1 MRVCGSKRMD
11 KSLRRISDLNHSSG
25 SDQFDVSGYSLQ
37 MPMGRPFSIRIF
49 CPDGNPVGLR
59 ILSKSNWTGCG
70 LVCPRSIL
78 PAVKSRK
85 EFSQPGVYVLIG
97 PPEDGE
103 LPRIYVGEGD
113 PVGPRLEQHYANKE
127 FWTWA
132 VFFVSTDGK
141 LNKAHVQHLE
151 AGLLD
156 MARQAKRATLDNG
169 NTPQKPALSEAE
181 TADAESFLADM
192 LSIFPLLGLTV
203 FEKAVVAKS
212 SSRHEFKIEAKG
224 ITARG
229 YETPEG
235 FIVLQGSTV
244 VCGEVASIHRYMS
257 NLRKEL
263 QSQGV
268 LVSRG
273 DHLEFAQDYLF
284 NSPSTAAGVV
294 QGRSAN
300 GRIDWKD
307 NSGRTL
313 REFQE
318 EKMRA
323 LS

>member
-1 MRVCGSKRMD
+1 M
-11 KSLRRISDLNHSSG
+11 NSG
-25 SDQFDVSGYSLQ
+25 FMNGTQYKEQGYST
-37 MPMGRPFSIRIF
+37 PVPTGRPYSIRIF

-59 ILSKSNWTGCG
+59 IISKSNWTGCG
-70 LVCPRSIL
+70 IVCPRSIL

-103 LPRIYVGEGD
+103 LPKIYVGEGD

-132 VFFVSTDGK
+132 TFFVSTDGN

-151 AGLLD
+151 ARLLD
-156 MARQAKRATLDNG
+156 MAREAKRSTLDNA
-169 NTPQKPALSEAE
+169 NAPQKPALSEAE

-192 LSIFPLLGLTV
+192 LSIFPLLGLAV
-203 FEKAVVAKS
+203 FEKTVATKS
-212 SSRHEFKIEAKG
+212 SSRHEFKIVAKG
-224 ITARG
+224 ITAKG
-229 YETPEG
+229 HETPEG
-235 FIVLQGSTV
+235 FIVLQGSTA
-244 VCGEVASIHRYMS
+244 VCVEVASIHRYLS
-257 NLRKEL
+257 DLRKEL
-263 QSQGV
+263 QSKEV

-273 DHLEFAQDYLF
+273 DRLEFTQDYLF

-313 REFQE
+313 KEFQE
-318 EKMRA
+318 DRMETF
-323 LS
+323 S

>member
-1 MRVCGSKRMD
+1 M
-11 KSLRRISDLNHSSG
+11 NHGYCNVS
-25 SDQFDVSGYSLQ
+25 QFEAQGFASQV
-37 MPMGRPFSIRIF
+37 RPFSIRIF

-85 EFSQPGVYVLIG
+85 EFSQPGVYVLVG

-103 LPRIYVGEGD
+103 LPKIYVGEGD

-132 VFFVSTDGK
+132 VFFVSTDGN

-156 MARQAKRATLDNG
+156 MARQAKRATLDNA
-169 NTPQKPALSEAE
+169 NSPQKPALSEAE

-192 LSIFPLLGLTV
+192 MSIFPLLGLTV
-203 FEKAVVAKS
+203 FEKTEVAKS
-212 SSRHEFKIEAKG
+212 SSRHEFKIEAKE

-244 VCGEVASIHRYMS
+244 VCSEVDSIHRYLS

-323 LS
+323 TS

>member
-1 MRVCGSKRMD
+1 
-11 KSLRRISDLNHSSG
+11 
-25 SDQFDVSGYSLQ
+25 
-37 MPMGRPFSIRIF
+37 MPIGRPFYIRIF

-59 ILSKSNWTGCG
+59 IISKSNWTGCG

-78 PAVKSRK
+78 PVVKSRK
-85 EFSQPGVYVLIG
+85 EFVQPGVYVLVG

-103 LPRIYVGEGD
+103 LPKIYVGEGD

-132 VFFVSTDGK
+132 VFFVSTDSS

-151 AGLLD
+151 ARLLD
-156 MARQAKRATLDNG
+156 MSRQAKRATLDKAN
-169 NTPQKPALSEAE
+169 NPQMPALSEAE
-181 TADAESFLADM
+181 TANAEGFLADM

-203 FEKAVVAKS
+203 FEKTIVAKS
-212 SSRHEFKIEAKG
+212 GSIHEFKIEAKG

-229 YETPEG
+229 HETPEG
-235 FIVLQGSTV
+235 FIVLQGSRA
-244 VCGEVASIHRYMS
+244 VCNEVPSIHRYLS
-257 NLRKEL
+257 DLRKEL
-263 QSQGV
+263 LSQGV
-268 LVSRG
+268 FVSRV
-273 DHLEFAQDYLF
+273 DHLEFLQDYLF

-313 REFQE
+313 KAFQE
-318 EKMRA
+318 EKMRT
-323 LS
+323 SN

>member
-1 MRVCGSKRMD
+1 MD
-11 KSLRRISDLNHSSG
+11 KSLRRIFNLNHSLGSG
-25 SDQFDVSGYSLQ
+25 QFDISGFSLL
-37 MPMGRPFSIRIF
+37 MSMGRPFSIRIF

-78 PAVKSRK
+78 PVVKSRK
-85 EFSQPGVYVLIG
+85 EFTQPGVYVLVG

-103 LPRIYVGEGD
+103 LPKIYVGEGD

-132 VFFVSTDGK
+132 IFFVSTDSS

-151 AGLLD
+151 ARLIE
-156 MARQAKRATLDNG
+156 MAKQAKRASLDNA
-169 NTPQKPALSEAE
+169 NSPQMPALSEAE

-203 FEKAVVAKS
+203 FEKTTVIGS
-212 SSRHEFKIEAKG
+212 STRHEFKIEAKG
-224 ITARG
+224 ITAKG
-229 YETPEG
+229 HETPEG
-235 FIVLQGSTV
+235 FIVLQGSTA
-244 VCGEVASIHRYMS
+244 VCNEVPSIHRYIS
-257 NLRKEL
+257 DLRKEL
-263 QSQGV
+263 QSQEV

-300 GRIDWKD
+300 GRIDWRD

-313 REFQE
+313 KAFQE
-318 EKMRA
+318 EKMR
-323 LS
+323 SSS